1 MPGSL
6 DGSQINELEKLECAF
21 TVSNV
26 PEGPEPKKAQ
36 KKSNEITSAIVSEV
50 LGNPKVGNDR
60 LKNRMK
66 NKMGRTDLISNAKTK
81 SQIPLKSQKKKKK
94 KKKQNTESS
103 HHTKVQSKPV

>member
-26 PEGPEPKKAQ
+26 PEPKKTQ

-50 LGNPKVGNDR
+50 LGNPKVGNER

-81 SQIPLKSQKKKKK
+81 SQIPLKTSEEEEEEAKYR
-94 KKKQNTESS
+94 
-103 HHTKVQSKPV
+103 V